1 MRLNEV
7 LAVLDD
13 RLRPHVPAPVAVG
26 FSGGGDSL
34 ALLLIAQAWAKG
46 HGRQLVILSVD
57 HGLQPQGAAWVE
69 ACAAV
74 AARLGVPFRPLAWT
88 GPKPERGVPAAAR
101 AARHRLLAEAA
112 RDAGAR
118 VILLGHTADDRLEG
132 QAMREA
138 GATTPDPAVWAPSPA
153 WPEGRGLFLLRPLL
167 GARREALRDWL
178 QARGETWIEDPAN
191 ADPRSARSRARTAL
205 AGRGTVCAPSDH
217 GADAANLAT
226 ACDATPWAG
235 LSIARE
241 ALRGAEDGA
250 ARRFLAAACLC
261 AGGTDR
267 PPRGDRLQRLLDAVR
282 GEGSFTATL
291 GGSRI
296 EADGE
301 AVRLMREPG
310 EAARGGLA
318 ACALPLGETV
328 VWDGRYEVVAA
339 REGLSV
345 RPLAGLAARLADR
358 ERRALPSVPAAARG
372 ALPAVVD
379 PGGAVTCPVLWPS
392 GEVQITPLIGTRLD
406 AACGVVAREPL

>member
-1 MRLNEV
+1 VRLNEV

-13 RLRPHVPAPVAVG
+13 RLRAHVPAPVAVA

-34 ALLLIAQAWAKG
+34 ALLLIAQAWAKA
-46 HGRQLVILSVD
+46 HGRRLVVLSVD

-69 ACAAV
+69 SCAAV
-74 AARLGVPFRPLAWT
+74 AARLGVAFRPLAWT

-118 VILLGHTADDRLEG
+118 VILLGHTADDRLEA

-138 GATTPDPAVWAPSPA
+138 GATTPDPAVWAPSPV

-167 GARREALRDWL
+167 GVRREALRDWL
-178 QARGETWIEDPAN
+178 RAREEAWVEDPAN
-191 ADPRSARSRARTAL
+191 ADPRSARARARTAL
-205 AGRGTVCAPSDH
+205 AGRGTVCAASGPA
-217 GADAANLAT
+217 ADAAHLAA
-226 ACDATPWAG
+226 ACDATSWGG
-235 LSIARE
+235 LSIARG
-241 ALRGAEDGA
+241 ALREAEEGP

-261 AGGTDR
+261 AGGTSR

-282 GEGSFTATL
+282 GERPVTATL

-318 ACALPLGETV
+318 PCALPLRHTV

-339 REGLSV
+339 RNGLSV

-372 ALPAVVD
+372 ALPAIVGPQGVVS
-379 PGGAVTCPVLWPS
+379 CPVLWAS
-392 GEVQITPLIGTRLD
+392 DDVQVTPLVGARLD
-406 AACGVVAREPL
+406 AACGAVAREPV